1 MSGPL
6 LEFALD
12 DSALVNDL
20 IEPTIESRQRFG
32 DAIGAL
38 IRAVCTGAR
47 WRVRVGNPFELPRQR
62 VETLIDGGK
71 VIATGVLVVVR
82 TPI

>member
-32 DAIGAL
+32 DAIG
-38 IRAVCTGAR
+38 VCSGAR

-71 VIATGVLVVVR
+71 VIATDVLVVIR